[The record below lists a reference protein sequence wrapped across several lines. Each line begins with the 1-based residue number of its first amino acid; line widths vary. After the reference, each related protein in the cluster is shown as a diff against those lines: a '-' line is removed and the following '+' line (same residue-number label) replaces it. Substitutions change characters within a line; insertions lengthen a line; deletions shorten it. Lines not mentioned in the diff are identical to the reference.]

1 MVKAK
6 TVKDNSFLA
15 LVVVAL
21 ISALGAFGASYVTF
35 IGVADKTDLERLTQ
49 AEQSITQM
57 RKDYHELRTLLT
69 LENNKLR
76 KEADDL
82 RKSNIL
88 LNLQVLD
95 LKIKLKA
102 EYDRKQL
109 LQTFLDSLPFPAW
122 IKTKREDGLFVMEM
136 INDAYVIKYQVTKK
150 AYQGATDYKIH
161 PRHLVKQYE
170 KSDNLVIS
178 SNKPVT
184 AHEEVKVNGVII
196 PLIVWKFSI
205 ELDDD
210 RSGVGGIA
218 LNSANMKEI
227 LSIGIKYESQLKAVP

>member
-49 AEQSITQM
+49 AERSITQM

-69 LENNKLR
+69 LENSKLR

-82 RKSNIL
+82 RKSNIM

-136 INDAYVIKYQVTKK
+136 INDAYVLKYQITKK
-150 AYQGATDYKIH
+150 MYQGATDYKVH
-161 PRHLVKQYE
+161 PKNIVKQYE
-170 KSDNLVIS
+170 ISDNLVVNS
-178 SNKPVT
+178 SKSVT
-184 AHEEVKVNGVII
+184 AHEEVKVNGTII
-196 PLIVWKFSI
+196 PVIVWKFSI
-205 ELDDD
+205 ELDDG
-210 RSGVGGIA
+210 RLGVGGVA
-218 LNSANMKEI
+218 LNSANMRDI
-227 LSIGIKYESQLKAVP
+227 LKIGMSGGS

>member
-35 IGVADKTDLERLTQ
+35 IGVADKTDLERLAQ

-82 RKSNIL
+82 RKSNII

-102 EYDRKQL
+102 EYDRKEL

-122 IKTKREDGLFVMEM
+122 IKTKREEDGVFVMEM
-136 INDAYVIKYQVTKK
+136 INDAYVVKYQITKK
-150 AYQGATDYKIH
+150 RYEGATDYDVH
-161 PRHLVKQYE
+161 PKRLAKQYE
-170 KSDNLVIS
+170 ASDNLVINS
-178 SNKPVT
+178 SRPLTTHEPVS
-184 AHEEVKVNGVII
+184 VNGIII
-196 PLIVWKFSI
+196 PLIVWKFEI
-205 ELDDD
+205 EFDEG
-210 RSGVGGIA
+210 RTGVGGVA
-218 LNSANMKEI
+218 LNSASMMDMLEI
-227 LSIGIKYESQLKAVP
+227 GTSGDK

>member
-1 MVKAK
+1 
-6 TVKDNSFLA
+6 
-15 LVVVAL
+15 
-21 ISALGAFGASYVTF
+21 
-35 IGVADKTDLERLTQ
+35 
-49 AEQSITQM
+49 
-57 RKDYHELRTLLT
+57 
-69 LENNKLR
+69 
-76 KEADDL
+76 
-82 RKSNIL
+82 L